1 MQSAAT
7 PTNGLQS
14 ATEKQIKSF
23 YRKLSLT
30 HHPDKLQPDPAKN
43 LTIEAINDQ
52 WVEFTKAFK
61 ALTDEEVR
69 NNYLQYGHPDGKQS
83 FSIGIALPKWIVTEG
98 HGRYVLLGYGIV
110 LGVVLPYLVGKWWY
124 GTQRVTKEKVLV
136 SSAGNIFKEYKPDLN
151 EGGVLAALATGTE
164 FEEALRGHKAE
175 AGLSKVES
183 KLFQEGEL
191 SPLAGGLSVK
201 DRRTLEELDEGA
213 RRKALA
219 LLWAYLGRVELEDPT
234 LNAGMA
240 CACPF
245 AFSSNS
251 ANLLQKSSRL
261 RPSPTSSTTLSSLLA
276 SPTGTPRLSCLRT
289 IPRKTFSRL
298 FLPLP
303 RRFFNFLVSLP
314 RLFAQLKATAQGYT

>member
-1 MQSAAT
+1 M
-7 PTNGLQS
+7 
-14 ATEKQIKSF
+14 
-23 YRKLSLT
+23 
-30 HHPDKLQPDPAKN
+30 QPDPSKN
-43 LTIEAINDQ
+43 VTVDSINEQ
-52 WVEFTKAFK
+52 WVEYTKAFK
-61 ALTDEEVR
+61 ALTDEEIR

-136 SSAGNIFKEYKPDLN
+136 SSAGNIFKEYRPDLN
-151 EGGVLAALATGTE
+151 EGGVLAALSTGTE

-191 SPLAGGLSVK
+191 SPLAGGLSDK

-219 LLWAYLGRVELEDPT
+219 LLWAYLGRVELEDQT
-234 LNAGMA
+234 LNAGW
-240 CACPF
+240 F
-245 AFSSNS
+245 SNS
-251 ANLLQKSSRL
+251 SALNTANYAQKNSRL
-261 RPSPTSSTTLSSLLA
+261 RPSPTSSAMLSSPLGLPTATLSPSWPLI
-276 SPTGTPRLSCLRT
+276 TPRR
-289 IPRKTFSRL
+289 TFSRP
-298 FLPLP
+298 FLPSLHHC
-303 RRFFNFLVSLP
+303 FSFLVSAL
-314 RLFAQLKATAQGYT
+314 RSFAQLRVRTQGYT